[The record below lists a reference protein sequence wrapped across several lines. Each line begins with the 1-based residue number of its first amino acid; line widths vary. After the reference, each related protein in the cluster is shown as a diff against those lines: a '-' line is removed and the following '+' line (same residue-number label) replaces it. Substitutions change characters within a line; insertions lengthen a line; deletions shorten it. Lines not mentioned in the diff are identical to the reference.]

1 MLVMREPV
9 LFTSTLVAWW
19 PETAEDVHALLRS
32 SPLVSINHC
41 TNALADSLSALAFRR
56 KRVANYLID
65 LTASP
70 EELRHRLSPTCRKL
84 LNRAER
90 LEHFVTHNEGLET
103 TFRMVNEHLAWKA
116 YRPLMSRAEWDR
128 LLQQCDVFSICTDEG
143 VMSTHVVLTDTE
155 RVRPLMSATADRRS
169 RNTGYLNMVSSLN
182 RALHWFE
189 LLHYRDRGVRIYDF
203 GGITMGEGKPCL
215 TGPLTFKSS
224 FGAEPF
230 AESCLRLTRSDL
242 VRPAL
247 RLLWGSD
254 RTRGVLGAMW
264 RARLRLRA
272 ERPRP
277 VIP

>member
-9 LFTSTLVAWW
+9 LFTTTLVAWW
-19 PETAEDVHALLRS
+19 PECADDVHALLET

-41 TNALADSLSALAFRR
+41 TNELADSLSGLAFRR
-56 KRVANYLID
+56 KRLANYLID
-65 LTASP
+65 LTVSP

-84 LNRAER
+84 LNRADR
-90 LEHFVTHNEGLET
+90 MGFFVTHNEDLET

-116 YRPLMSRAEWDR
+116 YRPLLSRTEWDR
-128 LLQQCDVFSICTDEG
+128 IRQQCDVFSICTDEG
-143 VMSTHVVLTDTE
+143 VMSTHVVLTDSH
-155 RVRPLMSATADRRS
+155 RVRPLMSATAERRS
-169 RNTGYLNMVSSLN
+169 QSTGYQNMESSLN

-189 LLHYRDRGVRIYDF
+189 LLHYRDQGVRIYDF
-203 GGITMGEGKPCL
+203 GGISMDESAPCL

-224 FGAEPF
+224 FGAEPHP
-230 AESCLRLTRSDL
+230 ETCVRLARSDL
-242 VRPAL
+242 LRPPL

>member
-1 MLVMREPV
+1 
-9 LFTSTLVAWW
+9 
-19 PETAEDVHALLRS
+19 
-32 SPLVSINHC
+32 
-41 TNALADSLSALAFRR
+41 
-56 KRVANYLID
+56 
-65 LTASP
+65 
-70 EELRHRLSPTCRKL
+70 
-84 LNRAER
+84 
-90 LEHFVTHNEGLET
+90 
-103 TFRMVNEHLAWKA
+103 
-116 YRPLMSRAEWDR
+116 
-128 LLQQCDVFSICTDEG
+128 
-143 VMSTHVVLTDTE
+143 
-155 RVRPLMSATADRRS
+155 MSATADRRS
-169 RNTGYLNMVSSLN
+169 QSTGYLNMVSSLN

-189 LLHYRDRGVRIYDF
+189 LLHYRDLGVRIYDF
-203 GGITMGEGKPCL
+203 GGITMDVSGPCL